1 MENNGKEVRL
11 SRIPLKLFIEAL
23 KEVYDTGADFVDLVG
38 QADVDQDSVGII
50 VKESYYNYFQED
62 DNDDEHEDRE
72 LTDDDLNQLI

>member
-62 DNDDEHEDRE
+62 DDDEGDRE

>member
-1 MENNGKEVRL
+1 
-11 SRIPLKLFIEAL
+11 
-23 KEVYDTGADFVDLVG
+23 VG